1 MAQQK
6 AGASYLEPF
15 HTASDEM
22 KRIIKRILQ
31 TEKDKLYLDRPR
43 VLDDIVAIIKEEI
56 Q

>member
-1 MAQQK
+1 MAEQK
-6 AGASYLEPF
+6 GGASYLEPF

-22 KRIIKRILQ
+22 KIIERILQ

-43 VLDDIVAIIKEEI
+43 VLDDIVIIIKEEI